1 MGRQNKPSNKERDSA
16 IAQLY
21 KTVEVLVKETQ
32 NLHQGVQF
40 AVNRLDHYIDW
51 RRDGKRYR
59 RSVEK
64 AVAKEKEKQDALRKD
79 EQAHEQNLETSQAD
93 QG

>member
-1 MGRQNKPSNKERDSA
+1 MGKMNKPSNKDRDAA

-21 KTVEVLVKETQ
+21 KNMEILAKENQ
-32 NLHQGVQF
+32 SLYQGVQF
-40 AVNRLDHYIDW
+40 AINRLDHYIDW

-59 RSVEK
+59 RSCEK
-64 AVAKEKEKQDALRKD
+64 DAVKAKEKQDALREN
-79 EQAHEQNLETSQAD
+79 EQTHEQNLDTSQAN